1 MFFVYILY
9 SKLHDRIYVG
19 MTENI
24 ELRLSQHN
32 LGQNTSTK
40 AYVPWM
46 LIYKEQFET
55 RIEARIKEK
64 KFKTSSR
71 RRFIRKNYLLN
82 N

>member
-1 MFFVYILY
+1 
-9 SKLHDRIYVG
+9 